1 MKKGN
6 EATIEGIGVIKD
18 RNYEKSEE
26 KVANRGLLTIETMKK
41 VKE

>member
-26 KVANRGLLTIETMKK
+26 KVANRAYWRPKL
-41 VKE
+41 